1 MKSFNEFLMEEKE
14 KELTPEEEARLDGL
28 IDKHSQRM
36 PMDAAVDQARKDMG
50 LKPLNR
56 KKPKK

>member
-1 MKSFNEFLMEEKE
+1 MEEEE
-14 KELTPEEEARLDGL
+14 KKLTPEEEARLDGL

-36 PMDAAVDQARKDMG
+36 PMDAAVDKAREEMG

-56 KKPKK
+56 KKQKK

>member
-1 MKSFNEFLMEEKE
+1 MKSFHQFLMEEEE
-14 KELTPEEEARLDGL
+14 KKLTSEEEARLDGL

-36 PMDAAVDQARKDMG
+36 PMDAAVDKAREEMG

-56 KKPKK
+56 KKQKK

>member
-1 MKSFNEFLMEEKE
+1 MKRFHQFLIEEE
-14 KELTPEEEARLDGL
+14 RLTPEEESRLDGL

-56 KKPKK
+56 KKQKK

>member
-1 MKSFNEFLMEEKE
+1 MKRFHQFLIEEE
-14 KELTPEEEARLDGL
+14 RLTPEEESRLDGL